1 MSSAD
6 DDMYRVQCI
15 VCNERFNNAIMM
27 PCRHVFCAKCVK
39 DAVVCPFCGTEGT
52 SSVFAHS

>member
-1 MSSAD
+1 
-6 DDMYRVQCI
+6 MYRVQCI